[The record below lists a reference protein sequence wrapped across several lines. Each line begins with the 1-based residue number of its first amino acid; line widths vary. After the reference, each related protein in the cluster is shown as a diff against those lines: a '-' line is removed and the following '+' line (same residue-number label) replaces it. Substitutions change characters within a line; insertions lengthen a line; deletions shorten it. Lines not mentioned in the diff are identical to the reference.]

1 MKELFALYAWTFPA
15 SLVFGGALALLGGH
29 LASRNREMQTLCV
42 SQGAVFG
49 VLLSIG
55 LIHVTSGHEDETRI
69 LPTVGALL
77 FATITFLATNAWVKN
92 RAGLKGAIY
101 ASVFAF
107 LIAIGYLTTA
117 LFPALESH
125 MSQAYFGDLATMTAS
140 DSQFSLG
147 FGLVACA
154 LFAYFW
160 KAISNQSFEI
170 SYFGNRVSAQHAK
183 KQALLFN
190 ALALLLIAYAI
201 QTMGF
206 LYAISCL
213 FIPTTLFSMS
223 GLVGLRRHLALS
235 FAAAAIASPLGL
247 AVSLVNTRLPTVP
260 TISVLLFVV
269 GLVLIGITRLFSRS
283 SG

>member
-15 SLVFGGALALLGGH
+15 SIFFGGALALLGGH

-55 LIHVTSGHEDETRI
+55 LIHISTGHEDETRI
-69 LPTVGALL
+69 LPTLSALVFSTL
-77 FATITFLATNAWVKN
+77 TFMATNAWVKN
-92 RAGLKGAIY
+92 RPGLKGAIY
-101 ASVFAF
+101 VSAFAF
-107 LIAIGYLTTA
+107 LVALGYLTTA

-125 MSQAYFGDLATMTAS
+125 MSQAYFGDLATMTAG
-140 DSQFSLG
+140 DSQFSFV
-147 FGLVACA
+147 FGLVATS
-154 LFAYFW
+154 LLVYFW

-170 SYFGNRVSAQHAK
+170 SYFGNRVSVAHGK
-183 KQALLFN
+183 KQDFLFN
-190 ALALLLIAYAI
+190 LLALLLIAYAI

-223 GLVGLRRHLALS
+223 GLVGLRRHLALC
-235 FAAAAIASPLGL
+235 FACAALASPLGL
-247 AVSLVNTRLPTVP
+247 AISLVNTRLPTVP
-260 TISVLLFVV
+260 TISVLFFGV
-269 GLVLIGITRLFSRS
+269 GFVLIGITRLFSRS